1 MTDWLVDMIAEKE
14 FDDKVESKIDS
25 LDNVFKVK
33 QTAQQLNISPDSLMQ
48 MDSTTFQQAYD
59 ALTDSLVADSSV
71 ADSSRNI
78 VEEIPPEPSAFPDI
92 TTSKPKG
99 GILDPLGWV
108 ASLRER
114 LSISGQE
121 RAEAGPE
128 SGTRFGI
135 RPEAKAFKLPPT
147 EGEEYFERVLYQ
159 YRKEMQGRGEERVL
173 LSPSSYASTEEG
185 GYGKTKEEFLDIIN
199 RDYRLRDDLIGQ
211 LSEVY
216 KTIPKTDEY
225 KEMRDHYISVIESN
239 PIGETVTEGETHW
252 VLNTPSP
259 DSSPPPLSPLA
270 EDPEPLM
277 ALSRMV
283 DPLREGPSDLQPI
296 PEEIAA
302 LKGWGRNPFT
312 EVDDA
317 LAAIEDFKADSL
329 KSDQPITL
337 TEDTDIWDPKYDY
350 IEE

>member
-1 MTDWLVDMIAEKE
+1 MSDWLIDMIAETE
-14 FDDKVESKIDS
+14 FDDAIETKIDS
-25 LDNVFKVK
+25 MDNVFKVK
-33 QTAQQLNISPDSLMQ
+33 ETAQYLNISPDSLRN
-48 MDSTTFQQAYD
+48 MDSTVFDQAY
-59 ALTDSLVADSSV
+59 AAVTDSIKADSV
-71 ADSSRNI
+71 RLDSLINI
-78 VEEIPPEPSAFPDI
+78 IDTSEGSINFPDI

-99 GILDPLGWV
+99 GMLGW
-108 ASLRER
+108 REKM
-114 LSISGQE
+114 SIAGQE
-121 RAEAGPE
+121 KAEEEAGLRPE
-128 SGTRFGI
+128 TGVKFVL
-135 RPEAKAFKLPPT
+135 RPEAKIFKLPPT

-159 YRKEMQGRGEERVL
+159 YRKEMKGRGEERVL

-185 GYGKTKEEFLDIIN
+185 GYGKTKEEFLDTIN
-199 RDYRLRDDLIGQ
+199 KDYRLRDNLIGQ

-216 KTIPKTDEY
+216 KTIPKTDKY

-283 DPLREGPSDLQPI
+283 DPLREGPPDFLPI

-302 LKGWGRNPFT
+302 LEGFSRNPFVQAD
-312 EVDDA
+312 EA
-317 LAAIEDFKADSL
+317 LAAIKDYQSDSSQVDPITFTEEIDVWDPQYDY
-329 KSDQPITL
+329 SDQ
-337 TEDTDIWDPKYDY
+337 
-350 IEE
+350 

>member
-1 MTDWLVDMIAEKE
+1 
-14 FDDKVESKIDS
+14 
-25 LDNVFKVK
+25 
-33 QTAQQLNISPDSLMQ
+33 

-59 ALTDSLVADSSV
+59 ALTGSLVADSLK

-78 VEEIPPEPSAFPDI
+78 IEEIPPEPSVFPDI

-99 GILDPLGWV
+99 GIFGW
-108 ASLRER
+108 RER
-114 LSISGQE
+114 MSIAGQE
-121 RAEAGPE
+121 KAEEKAGLRPE
-128 SGTRFGI
+128 TGVRFGFD
-135 RPEAKAFKLPPT
+135 PEAKIFKLPPT
-147 EGEEYFERVLYQ
+147 EGKEYFERVLYQ
-159 YRKEMQGRGEERVL
+159 FRREMEGRGEARVL
-173 LSPSSYASTEEG
+173 LSPSSYANREEAG
-185 GYGKTKEEFLDIIN
+185 FHNRYGKTKEEFLDIIN
-199 RDYRLRDDLIGQ
+199 RDYRLRDDLIAQ

-252 VLNTPSP
+252 VLNTPLP

-283 DPLREGPSDLQPI
+283 DPLREGPPDLQPI

-302 LKGWGRNPFT
+302 LKGWARNPFT

-329 KSDQPITL
+329 KSDQPIIF

>member
-1 MTDWLVDMIAEKE
+1 MIAERE

-33 QTAQQLNISPDSLMQ
+33 QTAQQLNISPDSLKQ
-48 MDSTTFQQAYD
+48 MDSTTYEQAYN
-59 ALTDSLVADSSV
+59 ALTDSLAADSLT

-92 TTSKPKG
+92 TISKPKG
-99 GILDPLGWV
+99 GIFGW
-108 ASLRER
+108 REK
-114 LSISGQE
+114 LSIAGQE

-147 EGEEYFERVLYQ
+147 EGKEYFERVLYQ
-159 YRKEMQGRGEERVL
+159 FRKEMQGRGEERVL

-185 GYGKTKEEFLDIIN
+185 GYGRTKKEFLDIIN

-283 DPLREGPSDLQPI
+283 DPLREGPPDFQPI

-302 LKGWGRNPFT
+302 LKGWQRNPFT

-337 TEDTDIWDPKYDY
+337 TEDIDMWDPKYDY